1 MCNSGGLVSCFH
13 HTKVSFRCLH
23 PSIYS
28 HISDRFSPHTSGQ
41 WNIYFISLCFLP
53 VSSLPLKKSQT
64 LWWKAQAGR
73 FSEVTYCCC
82 LYDSG
87 FSMARDLSV
96 RCCAKHKREGCP
108 VPAERCQRAVGRWL
122 ESMWKPQVHSTSISR
137 NKQPCFWQSFC
148 KPEGKQACLTLG
160 CLVKALNWRTQSHF
174 FNLSSPVKCPVRVL
188 LGYIC

>member
-1 MCNSGGLVSCFH
+1 MSASKHIF
-13 HTKVSFRCLH
+13 SYFRQILT
-23 PSIYS
+23 
-28 HISDRFSPHTSGQ
+28 PHFRSVKY
-41 WNIYFISLCFLP
+41 IFY
-53 VSSLPLKKSQT
+53 LPLFPSSFLLTPKKSQT